1 MDYLKHTYDTEND
14 VYVVPRELM
23 IETMEK
29 LEASERGIMDYEHAG
44 ILGCDSYERFC
55 QAMCELEHDEKWIS
69 ELKRENKELKA
80 RVDELKVGIKYYM
93 GCSSSDEEEEDK
105 CADCI
110 SDDCADPQ
118 EEEE

>member
-29 LEASERGIMDYEHAG
+29 LEARERGIMDYEHAG

-55 QAMCELEHDEKWIS
+55 QAMCELEYDEKWIS
-69 ELKRENKELKA
+69 ELKREIKELK
-80 RVDELKVGIKYYM
+80 KNM
-93 GCSSSDEEEEDK
+93 
-105 CADCI
+105 
-110 SDDCADPQ
+110 
-118 EEEE
+118 